1 MVDYVNLAA
10 TAERLIEAN
19 GHSVTVTQQGQTPT
33 DPTKP
38 WRGQSTP
45 ARDSVAGIAVVV
57 DPATMGYEVRNE
69 DNVKRADEIVL
80 FAANNDDGKSLEN
93 FDTIT
98 DGSVVWKILRTQV
111 LKPGATR
118 LLYIFEVAR

>member
-1 MVDYVNLAA
+1 MVDYVKLAA

-19 GHSVTVTQQGQTPT
+19 GRSVTVTQQGQTPT

-45 ARDSVAGIAVVV
+45 VRDSVVGIAVVV
-57 DPATMGYEVRNE
+57 DPATMGYEVQNV
-69 DNVKRADEIVL
+69 DNVKRADMLVL
-80 FAANNDDGKSLEN
+80 FAANNDGGKSLEN

-98 DGSVVWKILRTQV
+98 DGSIVWKILRTQV